1 MKEKISI
8 VTLMIISLIA
18 FVGCQTISP
27 VATDRQ
33 VNDRIENCRKGD
45 ALLKL
50 FSPDGKPLMANMTVR
65 IEQTRHA
72 FLFGSNINWLVWHSR
87 FSHRYR
93 RAYCKYFAEL
103 FNFATFPF
111 YWWSFSP
118 GKDEV
123 YFRRHERIAQWCKVN
138 AITPKGHPLAWNWQ
152 DPKWLQGTPEEVME
166 EQFAYIDHSVRQ
178 FKNSIQMWDVVNEA
192 TEWDRPKTRKDAPLL
207 TKAVQNMGVK
217 DYICQAF
224 RVARKANPD
233 ATLIINDYRTNSEYA
248 RYVINK
254 LVDDNGLPL
263 YDVIGLQF
271 HQHLGALPISTI
283 WYVCN
288 RFARFGKPLH
298 LTEVTFLSGREGW
311 ELGEGN
317 PRFIWESTPK
327 GEKRQAEDVVR
338 FYTAMFSH
346 PAVEAITWWDF
357 TDLRSWQGAPG
368 GLLREDMSPKPA
380 YYELKRLIKEKWWT
394 RTKAITTVGG
404 EAHFRGFFGQYKV
417 SVTSGARQL
426 TGTFWFDKN
435 TKGPIDV
442 HLE

>member
-1 MKEKISI
+1 MKQKISI
-8 VTLMIISLIA
+8 AALIIISLIVFA
-18 FVGCQTISP
+18 GCQTISP

-33 VNDRIENCRKGD
+33 INDRIENCRKGD
-45 ALLKL
+45 ALLRL
-50 FSPDGKPLMANMTVR
+50 FSPDGKPLMANMTVS

-72 FLFGSNINWLVWHSR
+72 FLFGSNVNWLVWHSR
-87 FSHRYR
+87 FQRGYR
-93 RAYCKYFAEL
+93 RAYSKYFTEL

-111 YWWSFSP
+111 YWDTFSP
-118 GKDEV
+118 GKAEALLAI
-123 YFRRHERIAQWCKVN
+123 HKRIARWCKVN

-152 DPKWLQGTPEEVME
+152 DPKWLKGTPEEVME
-166 EQFAYIDHSVRQ
+166 EQFGYIDHSVRQ

-192 TEWDRPKTRKDAPLL
+192 TQWDRPKTRKNAPLL
-207 TKAVQNMGVK
+207 TKAIENMGVK

-233 ATLIINDYRTNSEYA
+233 ATLIINDYKNDGEYA
-248 RYVINK
+248 RYVIAK
-254 LVDDNGLPL
+254 LVDDKGLPL

-271 HQHLGALPISTI
+271 HQHQGALPISTI
-283 WYVCN
+283 WNVCD
-288 RFARFGKPLH
+288 RFAQFGKPLH
-298 LTEVTFLSGREGW
+298 LTEVTFVSGRECW
-311 ELGEGN
+311 VWDWN

-417 SVTSGARQL
+417 SVTSDARQFA
-426 TGTFWFDKN
+426 GTFWFDKN
-435 TKGPIDV
+435 TKGPISV
-442 HLE
+442 RLK

>member
-1 MKEKISI
+1 MKQKISI
-8 VTLMIISLIA
+8 AALIIISLIVFA
-18 FVGCQTISP
+18 GCQTISP
-27 VATDRQ
+27 VATDSQ
-33 VNDRIENCRKGD
+33 INDRIENCRKGD

-50 FSPDGKPLMANMTVR
+50 FSSDGKPLMANMTVS

-72 FLFGSNINWLVWHSR
+72 FLFGSNVNWLVWHSR
-87 FSHRYR
+87 FQRGYR
-93 RAYCKYFAEL
+93 KAYSKYFTEL

-111 YWWSFSP
+111 YWYTFSP
-118 GKDEV
+118 GKGEALLAI
-123 YFRRHERIAQWCKVN
+123 HKRIARWCKVN

-152 DPKWLQGTPEEVME
+152 DPKWLKGTPEEVME

-192 TEWDRPKTRKDAPLL
+192 TQWDRPKTWENAPLL
-207 TKAVQNMGVK
+207 TEAIGNMGVK

-233 ATLIINDYRTNSEYA
+233 ATLIINDYKNDGEYA
-248 RYVINK
+248 RYVIAK
-254 LVDDNGLPL
+254 LVDDKGLPL

-271 HQHLGALPISTI
+271 HQHQGALPISTI
-283 WYVCN
+283 WYVCD

-298 LTEVTFLSGREGW
+298 LTEVTFVSGRERW
-311 ELGEGN
+311 VWDWN
-317 PRFIWESTPK
+317 PSFIWESTPK

-417 SVTSGARQL
+417 SVTSGARQFA
-426 TGTFWFDKN
+426 GTFWFDKN
-435 TKGPIDV
+435 TRGPISIR
-442 HLE
+442 LK

>member
-1 MKEKISI
+1 MKQKISI
-8 VTLMIISLIA
+8 AALIIISLIVFA
-18 FVGCQTISP
+18 GCQTISP
-27 VATDRQ
+27 VATDSQ
-33 VNDRIENCRKGD
+33 INDRIENCRKGD

-50 FSPDGKPLMANMTVR
+50 FSPDGKPLMANMTVS

-72 FLFGSNINWLVWHSR
+72 FLFGSNVNWLVWHSR
-87 FSHRYR
+87 FQRGYR
-93 RAYCKYFAEL
+93 KAYSKYFTEL

-111 YWWSFSP
+111 YWYTFSP
-118 GKDEV
+118 GKGEALLAI
-123 YFRRHERIAQWCKVN
+123 HKRIARWCKVN

-152 DPKWLQGTPEEVME
+152 DPKWLKGTPEEVME

-192 TEWDRPKTRKDAPLL
+192 TQWDRPKTWENAPLL
-207 TKAVQNMGVK
+207 TKAIGNMGVK

-233 ATLIINDYRTNSEYA
+233 ATLIINDYKNDGEYA
-248 RYVINK
+248 RYVIAK
-254 LVDDNGLPL
+254 LVDDKGLPL

-271 HQHLGALPISTI
+271 HQHQGALPISTI
-283 WYVCN
+283 WYVCD

-298 LTEVTFLSGREGW
+298 LTEVTFVSGRERW
-311 ELGEGN
+311 VWDWN
-317 PRFIWESTPK
+317 PSFIWESTPK

-417 SVTSGARQL
+417 SVTSDARQFA
-426 TGTFWFDKN
+426 GTFWFDKN
-435 TKGPIDV
+435 TRGPISIR
-442 HLE
+442 LK